1 MMRQRSLRVFAGLLF
16 VLLSSCGGEETA
28 PSGSESPSP
37 AATSPAPATPVA
49 QAPTAQPTQ
58 AQKPTSNLPPPPG
71 LIKSTDP
78 DRRLQQQSNNAR
90 TNPFVPPVPVPIASQ
105 TGANNNQNNAS
116 RLPKLPEQSEATV
129 AGLPELPVG
138 IGPEKLPPRVQAAQQ
153 RNRPGSPLP
162 EQGGRG
168 VPGLPELPVAIGP
181 TNLPPRARPQGGS
194 PLPNQEGRGVPGLP
208 GTPSGIGPQL
218 PPGSNGGNGN
228 QVAQGGQGGTQRATA
243 PQPPSLPK
251 TEDRAVPS
259 LPDLPVAIG
268 PKLPPKA
275 QNGDDVPRVPT
286 QPDRS
291 VPSLPDLPVAIGPAT
306 LPPPPE
312 PAVAAAPPQPDIAR
326 AVEVTGVVQ
335 VGSQTRII
343 VKAPDEPSSRYV
355 QVGQRLSN
363 GRVLVKRLEQSGG
376 QPIVIL
382 EENGIEV
389 AKAIGEVPT
398 ASAATPTS

>member
-105 TGANNNQNNAS
+105 TGTNNNQQNTS
-116 RLPKLPEQSEATV
+116 KLPKLPEQSKTTV
-129 AGLPELPVG
+129 ASLPELPVG
-138 IGPEKLPPRVQAAQQ
+138 IGPEQLPPKVQATQQ

-168 VPGLPELPVAIGP
+168 VPGLPELPVGIGP
-181 TNLPPRARPQGGS
+181 EQLPPRARPQGGS
-194 PLPNQEGRGVPGLP
+194 PGGRE
-208 GTPSGIGPQL
+208 TPK
-218 PPGSNGGNGN
+218 PPGSTGGNGN
-228 QVAQGGQGGTQRATA
+228 QVAQGGQGGTQRATT

-275 QNGDDVPRVPT
+275 QNGNDVPRVPT
-286 QPDRS
+286 QPERS